1 MGGQEGCGQAEES
14 RALNTSFQ
22 GPCTGKT
29 DTLHRLLKGLLKLE
43 RARGGGCAS
52 SAVSTQWRQKKRQDL
67 GRRQTVLEPPSLVV
81 LEAELDCA
89 PTHSQNTCPM
99 CGCVCPQHLGVCSG
113 VRVRELRPAQVNC
126 LQLKAQLICQILN
139 AAPFLLIIAFVWI
152 KIGSLYF

>member
-14 RALNTSFQ
+14 RGLNTSFQ

-52 SAVSTQWRQKKRQDL
+52 SAVSTQWRQKRQDL

-126 LQLKAQLICQILN
+126 LQPRAQLICQILN
-139 AAPFLLIIAFVWI
+139 AWI
-152 KIGSLYF
+152 KIGSFYF